1 MDDVFV
7 YNHSYS
13 EITTKGAP
21 SNQGCNPTDL
31 PQAQRMTENQPNTAL
46 LSFVLMFSTF
56 FLADYFRRLK
66 TSKFLSRES
75 RALMGDF
82 AMPIAIVTMVS
93 IDYFVPNVYT
103 QVRETSNSRND

>member
-1 MDDVFV
+1 
-7 YNHSYS
+7 
-13 EITTKGAP
+13 
-21 SNQGCNPTDL
+21 
-31 PQAQRMTENQPNTAL
+31 MTENQPNTAL

-66 TSKFLSRES
+66 TSKFFSRET

-82 AMPIAIVTMVS
+82 AMPISIVTMVS

-103 QVRETSNSRND
+103 QVCERMNILTARYQ